1 MSQMRQCGRLSILKN
16 HTSEKSI
23 MKKPKLVPLA
33 AIFILLSS
41 VVQAEAPRAYR
52 EAAGEDV
59 KTTVYDGAYDDM
71 SKAEIIREIRDEVDA
86 DEDILEQIPELKR
99 QKGEDGKY
107 TYSYLVKG
115 KQIALEDV
123 DENILRTLIGQVEAK
138 AAQLRTNAILEQ
150 QEQLR
155 TIRNI
160 NAVRP
165 PPQAPPRPPAVPQR
179 PPTPPRK

>member
-1 MSQMRQCGRLSILKN
+1 MHKTKTALI
-16 HTSEKSI
+16 
-23 MKKPKLVPLA
+23 A
-33 AIFILLSS
+33 AAFILLSF
-41 VVQAEAPRAYR
+41 VTPT
-52 EAAGEDV
+52 AGAVREDV
-59 KTTVYDGAYDDM
+59 KTTVYDDAYDDM
-71 SKAEIIREIRDEVDA
+71 STAEIIREIRDEVDA

-123 DENILRTLIGQVEAK
+123 DENILRALMGQVAAK

-155 TIRNI
+155 AIRNI
-160 NAVRP
+160 NAVQRP
-165 PPQAPPRPPAVPQR
+165 PQVPSRPPAVPQR
-179 PPTPPRK
+179 PPSSSRK

>member
-1 MSQMRQCGRLSILKN
+1 MHKTKTALI
-16 HTSEKSI
+16 
-23 MKKPKLVPLA
+23 A
-33 AIFILLSS
+33 AAFILLSF
-41 VVQAEAPRAYR
+41 VTPT
-52 EAAGEDV
+52 AGAVREDV
-59 KTTVYDGAYDDM
+59 KTTVYDDAYDDM

-123 DENILRTLIGQVEAK
+123 DENILRALMGQVAAK

-155 TIRNI
+155 AIRNI
-160 NAVRP
+160 NAVQRP
-165 PPQAPPRPPAVPQR
+165 PQVPSRPPAVPQR
-179 PPTPPRK
+179 PPSSSRK